1 MPKRMGFQCKKSS
14 LAVKH
19 TRVTFFL
26 TASFGSYLQH
36 CYDTRSSAIGQ
47 AQIKTFIMTLTQ
59 LKNSVYNISTTL
71 FIPHPVSF
79 SPSFSQNSGLVQL
92 VLTPVAIWSNIYEV
106 WVWLKE
112 RLMIVSCSPVN
123 MSGLISECPTLTLL
137 QADFESK
144 YILRVSLANRKS
156 PRQFTVFFF
165 SQVYTLSS
173 TLF

>member
-1 MPKRMGFQCKKSS
+1 
-14 LAVKH
+14 
-19 TRVTFFL
+19 
-26 TASFGSYLQH
+26 
-36 CYDTRSSAIGQ
+36 
-47 AQIKTFIMTLTQ
+47 MTLTQ
-59 LKNSVYNISTTL
+59 LKNSVYNISTIL

-79 SPSFSQNSGLVQL
+79 SLSFSQNSGLVQL
-92 VLTPVAIWSNIYEV
+92 MLTPVAIWSNIYEV

-123 MSGLISECPTLTLL
+123 MSGLISEWTTLTLL

-165 SQVYTLSS
+165 FSSAYIIINSILIQIKLLLTNVLKYNPSFLCATPKCWPQFSARIGTLNLTVLYQQRTSNQD
-173 TLF
+173 